1 MRLFLLSNGLFWVLG
16 YFLISNGLLFWMMAH
31 DKHQAK
37 RKKRRIPE
45 KRMLL
50 LGLLGGGFGGY
61 VAMKLFHHKTLHWYF
76 RWCYGANIL
85 LWMLA
90 FLIYIWK

>member
-1 MRLFLLSNGLFWVLG
+1 MRLYRLNNWLFAVFG
-16 YFLISNGLLFWMMAH
+16 YFLISNILLFLMMAY
-31 DKHQAK
+31 DKSQAK
-37 RKKRRIPE
+37 KKKQRIPE

-61 VAMKLFHHKTLHWYF
+61 FAMKLFHHKTLHWYF
-76 RWCYGANIL
+76 KWCYGANIL
-85 LWMLA
+85 LWVLA